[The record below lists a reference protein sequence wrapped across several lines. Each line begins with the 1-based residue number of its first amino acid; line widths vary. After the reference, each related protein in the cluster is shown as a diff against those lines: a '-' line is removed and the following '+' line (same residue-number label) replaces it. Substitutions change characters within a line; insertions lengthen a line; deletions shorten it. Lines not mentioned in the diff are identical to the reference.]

1 MILLQ
6 INNTEIGNIRQLHT
20 PVQGFGKMLDSLPST
35 SADAFDATCY
45 PDICASGT
53 NALASLSALLSADAK
68 VVETSEAN
76 GHRRLRKRMQDHRP
90 LRKGMQGHL
99 YALVST
105 GCGSSAA

>member
-20 PVQGFGKMLDSLPST
+20 PVQGFGKMLVSLPPT
-35 SADAFDATCY
+35 SADAFDVTCY

-68 VVETSEAN
+68 AVETSEAN
-76 GHRRLRKRMQDHRP
+76 GAPSSTEKANAGP
-90 LRKGMQGHL
+90 SVC
-99 YALVST
+99 LVST